1 MFIRLVT
8 SAGSGLSLTW
18 TSLWRKR
25 KYERRWT
32 LSSGHGT
39 AQTLRL
45 EIAELLHE
53 VGALHEGHVREVE
66 VAQDLEI
73 IGFNNQDSC
82 SRIIGLL
89 LHDLRA
95 LTNWHQID
103 FEFVQKR
110 ENNNSL
116 LTGLKYF

>member
-1 MFIRLVT
+1 M
-8 SAGSGLSLTW
+8 
-18 TSLWRKR
+18 WRKR
-25 KYERRWT
+25 KNEGGGALPSRDGAT
-32 LSSGHGT
+32 QALG
-39 AQTLRL
+39 L
-45 EIAELLHE
+45 EIPELLHE